1 MEQGRGADQ
10 VRAGLQGHT
19 ALSLGIFQI
28 IDAGEMAIGE
38 DRVGERPEMLSRLE
52 FGRVGGQEQQVEV
65 LGDLYLD
72 AAMPASPIQ
81 DEDDFFAGSSAH
93 CTGEFG

>member
-1 MEQGRGADQ
+1 MEPSRRANQ
-10 VRAGLQGHT
+10 VGTRLERDA

-28 IDAGEMAIGE
+28 IDASEMAIGE
-38 DRVGERPEMLSRLE
+38 DSVGERPEVFSWLE